1 MSDLSDR
8 INALPDWARQHIHD
22 IETKCDPAGDIRTIT
37 ELRDTI
43 RALEARDA
51 NSELLAALQSACNHM
66 RAAPELLNALKELA
80 HQVQISNAIDDHG
93 HALKNLKAL
102 HDAEAAIRKAK
113 GEAFKG

>member
-51 NSELLAALQSACNHM
+51 NSELLAALQSACNHIIM
-66 RAAPELLNALKELA
+66 LQAYLA
-80 HQVQISNAIDDHG
+80 TCSTDVIVD
-93 HALKNLKAL
+93 NLESTIAGLRKQL
-102 HDAEAAIRKAK
+102 EEAEAAIRKAK
-113 GEAFKG
+113 GE